1 MIPATCMNF
10 SCILLQYFVP
20 LSKAKQS
27 DMVRGK
33 REVHG
38 YKVLLKALNLG
49 MPFFEY
55 DTPSRRGEEKSPW
68 LGLISW
74 PCKDTLYSLIAEMQS
89 H

>member
-38 YKVLLKALNLG
+38 YKVLLRALNLG
-49 MPFFEY
+49 MPFLST
-55 DTPSRRGEEKSPW
+55 TPLPEEEKRKA
-68 LGLISW
+68 LG
-74 PCKDTLYSLIAEMQS
+74 
-89 H
+89 